1 MTCMKQP
8 LSALD
13 ATFLE
18 LEDGDRSAHM
28 HIGGILVF
36 DRPAPTVE
44 ELRTHLLQRLD
55 GLQRYRQRLARRTAG
70 GLKRPDVGGRR

>member
-1 MTCMKQP
+1 MRSMATP

-18 LEDGDRSAHM
+18 LEDGDHSAHM

-36 DRPAPTVE
+36 DGPPPGSRSCARGWRSGSPRCPAT
-44 ELRTHLLQRLD
+44 
-55 GLQRYRQRLARRTAG
+55 GSG
-70 GLKRPDVGGRR
+70 

>member
-1 MTCMKQP
+1 MWAAHAVSET

-36 DRPAPTVE
+36 DGPPPAVEALRSCISMWRSRGKTRPE
-44 ELRTHLLQRLD
+44 CGE
-55 GLQRYRQRLARRTAG
+55 
-70 GLKRPDVGGRR
+70 